1 MRHRRMYS
9 FIEKEA
15 YKLVFYERKTLF
27 RTLNATARRSFSLVK
42 KSGSAG
48 NYQQESFRITNRK
61 NQGLT
66 KLREKLK
73 QDRFILLKLRLRKG
87 KPELS
92 TSDIDSMMNGLWQFL
107 AAAQHRTRRFFL
119 PEYEG
124 DRFAHTPLQMDGK
137 WWAWNLALASLPA
150 FLLML
155 VFEYHIPEYEAFFAE
170 VNRQQKNRLMEA
182 MGYKE
187 DQPLERSNTENECD
201 SGRYPNELEGEN
213 QQEPSSPDLVQR
225 IERLERLLEDERKER
240 LRFRYELERLDQSGV
255 QNRIEDR
262 MIEKIAKERKEQNAQ
277 QSEID
282 MPHLTGLTGR
292 LIAFYNKLRE
302 EGMVIRNDLRLLLN
316 NSLKEGVI
324 RHEYSEGSSDES
336 EDVSSGSESAEK
348 DEGINNI
355 AENAEEKETGVLYFA
370 SLVTWLSTFFSW

>member
-1 MRHRRMYS
+1 MRYRRMYS

-15 YKLVFYERKTLF
+15 YKLVFYECKTLF
-27 RTLNATARRSFSLVK
+27 RTVMLNATTSRSFSLVK
-42 KSGSAG
+42 KSGSAE
-48 NYQQESFRITNRK
+48 NYQQEAFRITNRK
-61 NQGLT
+61 HQGLT
-66 KLREKLK
+66 KLRGKIK
-73 QDRFILLKLRLRKG
+73 QERVTLLKSRLRKG

-92 TSDIDSMMNGLWQFL
+92 TSDIDSMMNGLWQLL

-150 FLLML
+150 LLLML
-155 VFEYHIPEYEAFFAE
+155 IFEYHIPEYEAFFAE

-187 DQPLERSNTENECD
+187 DQHLETEQKCD
-201 SGRYPNELEGEN
+201 SGIHPNELEDEN
-213 QQEPSSPDLVQR
+213 QQEPSSSDLIQR
-225 IERLERLLEDERKER
+225 IERLERLLEDKRKEK

-262 MIEKIAKERKEQNAQ
+262 MIEKIAEERKKENTQ

-302 EGMVIRNDLRLLLN
+302 EGMIIRNDLHLLLN
-316 NSLKEGVI
+316 YIFKEGI
-324 RHEYSEGSSDES
+324 IMHEHSERCPNES
-336 EDVSSGSESAEK
+336 EDVPSGSESVEK

-355 AENAEEKETGVLYFA
+355 AENAQAKETGVLYCA
-370 SLVTWLSTFFSW
+370 SLVSWLSTFFS